1 MAYAGVG
8 AGLEGVLCGLKVEP
22 IDCRLS
28 WAGSLLPAS
37 SCSCLGVIWARMK
50 SHYRHSFQSSANL
63 VACASGREGGGEDEP
78 TGAGVS
84 QTLGWLS
91 RISIEAETEMPR
103 AMRGE
108 ARRVESFSF
117 LFGLVH

>member
-28 WAGSLLPAS
+28 WAGSLLLLLPWRY
-37 SCSCLGVIWARMK
+37 LGENEK
-50 SHYRHSFQSSANL
+50 SLPPFVPKFCQSGSM
-63 VACASGREGGGEDEP
+63 CQREGGRGRGEDEP

-108 ARRVESFSF
+108 ASRVLQLPFWACA
-117 LFGLVH
+117 LID